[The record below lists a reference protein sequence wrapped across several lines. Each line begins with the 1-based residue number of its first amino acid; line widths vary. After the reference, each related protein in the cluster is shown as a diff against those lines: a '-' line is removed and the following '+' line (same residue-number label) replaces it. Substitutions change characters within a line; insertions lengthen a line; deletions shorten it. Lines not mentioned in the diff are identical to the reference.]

1 MDIHEGLRHVPI
13 FEPLADEQRYTL
25 AGCAREK
32 NVRSGRKIRVFDRQ
46 ALKSLASGG
55 PVG

>member
-13 FEPLADEQRYTL
+13 FEPLADEQLETL

-55 PVG
+55 PAG